1 MSNKSTIFYRGNT
14 AVSVDFSAE
23 EISSDGAVVLLEKI
37 EREHK
42 LLRYYSSYIPDHPS
56 SPIDYPHHR
65 EITQTTCLHAYA
77 RLSRCQ
83 RCFSLT
89 T

>member
-1 MSNKSTIFYRGNT
+1 MSDKSTIFYRGNT

-42 LLRYYSSYIPDHPS
+42 LLRYYSSYIQIIVIP
-56 SPIDYPHHR
+56 Y
-65 EITQTTCLHAYA
+65 
-77 RLSRCQ
+77 
-83 RCFSLT
+83 
-89 T
+89 